1 MNVSR
6 KHNDIN
12 LEIDITVMQRQN
24 LDENGAF
31 PVVNFIGIILGFASL
46 STLLIVQSLTFLLPL
61 LFAPMVCVTLLY
73 VLYVS
78 NQNTSN
84 DEETITVNPVRVDLL

>member
-1 MNVSR
+1 MIR

-12 LEIDITVMQRQN
+12 LEIDVNVMQRQN

-73 VLYVS
+73 LLYVS
-78 NQNTSN
+78 NGNTSN
-84 DEETITVNPVRVDLL
+84 DEETITVNPVRVDIL

>member
-1 MNVSR
+1 
-6 KHNDIN
+6 
-12 LEIDITVMQRQN
+12 MQRQN

-46 STLLIVQSLTFLLPL
+46 STLLIVQSLTFLLPQ
-61 LFAPMVCVTLLY
+61 LFAPMVCVTLLH

>member
-1 MNVSR
+1 
-6 KHNDIN
+6 
-12 LEIDITVMQRQN
+12 MQRQN
-24 LDENGAF
+24 FDQNGAL
-31 PVVNFIGIILGFASL
+31 PVVNFIGIILGFVSL
-46 STLLIVQSLTFLLPL
+46 STVLIVQSLTFLLPL

-78 NQNTSN
+78 NQNTST

>member
-1 MNVSR
+1 
-6 KHNDIN
+6 
-12 LEIDITVMQRQN
+12 MQRQN
-24 LDENGAF
+24 FDQNGAF

-84 DEETITVNPVRVDLL
+84 DEETITINPVRVDLL

>member
-1 MNVSR
+1 
-6 KHNDIN
+6 
-12 LEIDITVMQRQN
+12 MQRKN

-31 PVVNFIGIILGFASL
+31 PDVNFIGIILGFASL

-61 LFAPMVCVTLLY
+61 LFAPMVCATLLY

-78 NQNTSN
+78 NRNTST
-84 DEETITVNPVRVDLL
+84 DKETITVNPVRVDLL